1 MSDLNIDFKVFF
13 QQKDYRYPLSEYLY
27 KDLQPVLDDFLYVGD
42 EYPELFISSEILI
55 SVFYALKNYNED
67 KVNVWGPLGRYTYQ
81 MIYSTRK
88 LEKFP
93 INKVI
98 EKIGLYSNISNKEN
112 FINKYNVFL
121 SKYYF

>member
-1 MSDLNIDFKVFF
+1 MPFI
-13 QQKDYRYPLSEYLY
+13 
-27 KDLQPVLDDFLYVGD
+27 VLDKDKPYYMRG
-42 EYPELFISSEILI
+42 
-55 SVFYALKNYNED
+55 LKNYNED
-67 KVNVWGPLGRYTYQ
+67 KVNVCGPLGRYTYQ

>member
-1 MSDLNIDFKVFF
+1 
-13 QQKDYRYPLSEYLY
+13 
-27 KDLQPVLDDFLYVGD
+27 
-42 EYPELFISSEILI
+42 
-55 SVFYALKNYNED
+55 
-67 KVNVWGPLGRYTYQ
+67 
-81 MIYSTRK
+81 MIYSTKK